1 MTIDLQIELVCF
13 EKSVI
18 FDNVLNVNMLYILFS
33 RGYYIVVVPLKKQR
47 TGKFFKPWD
56 NPDEMNLEEVGSN
69 DELVIM
75 TGYQETVKK
84 ICHVTCFYDPV
95 TVFSGSARPT

>member
-1 MTIDLQIELVCF
+1 MTLFKILIYV
-13 EKSVI
+13 
-18 FDNVLNVNMLYILFS
+18 LFS

-56 NPDEMNLEEVGSN
+56 NPDEMNLEEVGLQ

-75 TGYQETVKK
+75 TQ
-84 ICHVTCFYDPV
+84 VTRKEKQKYDI
-95 TVFSGSARPT
+95 